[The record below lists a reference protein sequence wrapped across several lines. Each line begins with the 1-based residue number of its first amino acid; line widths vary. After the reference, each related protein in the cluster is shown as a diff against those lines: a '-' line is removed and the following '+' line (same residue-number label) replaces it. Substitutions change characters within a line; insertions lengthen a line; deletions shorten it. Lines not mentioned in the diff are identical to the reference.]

1 MRSRCLG
8 KIAIWLGFTAAFWP
22 GAKPALAYPTLI
34 VANPHPNDR
43 VITGSLVMQGVAY
56 DPDAADG
63 PGIDR
68 VSVSLCG
75 RDGNHLGD
83 AVLGLPSSVSVERG
97 DPRFANAGWKA
108 TILLKGAGEAR
119 SLCVS
124 AVSSYD
130 SEETVVRIP
139 LTIGETPPPPPGPK
153 PEPEAVVAAPD
164 EATEPAAPPTKGTSS
179 SKTNG
184 TTAPP
189 IGSGS
194 GGGGAGSSPANPG
207 AEEGP

>member
-1 MRSRCLG
+1 MRSRLA
-8 KIAIWLGFTAAFWP
+8 KTAIWLAFTAAFWL
-22 GAKPALAYPTLI
+22 GAVPALAYPTLI

-56 DPDAADG
+56 DPDSADG

-68 VSVSLCG
+68 VSVRICG

-83 AVLGLPSSVSVERG
+83 AVLGLLSPVSVEKG

-108 TILLKGAGEAR
+108 TILLKGAGEVR

-139 LTIGETPPPPPGPK
+139 LTIGETPPAPPGPK
-153 PEPEAVVAAPD
+153 PEPETVVIGAPS
-164 EATEPAAPPTKGTSS
+164 EGPEPATPTTGT
-179 SKTNG
+179 
-184 TTAPP
+184 
-189 IGSGS
+189 
-194 GGGGAGSSPANPG
+194 GG
-207 AEEGP
+207 EEA